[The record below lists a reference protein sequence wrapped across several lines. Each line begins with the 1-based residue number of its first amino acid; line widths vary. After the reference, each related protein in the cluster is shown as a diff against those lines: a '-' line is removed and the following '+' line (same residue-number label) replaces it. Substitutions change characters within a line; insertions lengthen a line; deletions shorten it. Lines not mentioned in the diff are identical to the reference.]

1 MLKQSL
7 IATSVIAVLAGCTST
22 QNSTQ
27 DAVDALAQNLDIK
40 YEVLTNHGANEGINC
55 QALEAEWASC
65 NKVTMT
71 LTNDGSAIESNDWA
85 IYFHSIR
92 LILDVES
99 DQFTITRVTGDLHK
113 LEPTEKFKGFKAGE
127 SVDITYVGE
136 YWQLFETDFMPG
148 AFVTADGAEPK
159 QIVSLDGA
167 DVSGFVS
174 GLEGEKLKRTPDDNN
189 VIATAATRFAKNSD
203 VAQEDVSTSLIPAP
217 MMTTVGEGEL
227 DISAGFKL
235 VRSPFEG
242 AQQQALEARAELL
255 GTSLNGEVPVEISIY
270 PSGFAKELAKPGA
283 YELDIAKDKVTI
295 RAFDTDGAFY
305 AMQSVMGLIDSNNP
319 AQLPVLSIKD
329 APRFQYRGVMV
340 DVARNFHSKQAIL
353 STIDQMAA
361 YKLNKLHLHLS
372 DDEGWR
378 LEIPGLPE
386 LTEIGSKR
394 CFDLDEKSCLLPQL
408 GSGSTSDNFGSGH
421 FSRADYVE
429 ILKYAKARSVEVIP
443 EIDMPAHARAA
454 VVSMEA
460 RYERLMNEG
469 DEAAANEYRL
479 MDPEDS
485 SNVTT
490 VQFYDKKSFIN
501 PCMESSTRFV
511 DKVITEVAAM
521 HKEAGMPLSTWHYGG
536 DEAKNI
542 KLGGGFQDVNAE
554 EKVAWKGDIDQ
565 SKQDQPF
572 AKSPQCQAMIDS
584 GDVKDF
590 GHLPSHFAEQVSKIA
605 ADKGIEN
612 FQAWEDGLKYS
623 EGADAFATKSTRVNF
638 WEVLYWGGAST
649 IYDWANKGYD
659 VVASNP
665 DYVYMDF
672 PYEVD
677 SKERGYYWGT
687 RATDTRKMFGFAPE
701 NMPQNAETSV
711 DRDGNGF
718 TAKGEFEAERP
729 FLGMSAQLW
738 SETVRTDEQFEYMV
752 FPRVLAAA
760 ERAWHVA
767 DWENQYKV
775 GVEYSQD
782 TNLVDK
788 DALLADWTRF
798 ANVMGQRELAKLEKA
813 GIDYRLPV
821 PGAVVEQGE
830 LAMNIQ
836 FPGVSL
842 QYSLD
847 GENWLDY
854 NEEQRP
860 SVTGEV
866 WIRSKSASGNLF
878 SRVTQVQ

>member
-1 MLKQSL
+1 
-7 IATSVIAVLAGCTST
+7 
-22 QNSTQ
+22 
-27 DAVDALAQNLDIK
+27 
-40 YEVLTNHGANEGINC
+40 
-55 QALEAEWASC
+55 
-65 NKVTMT
+65 
-71 LTNDGSAIESNDWA
+71 
-85 IYFHSIR
+85 
-92 LILDVES
+92 
-99 DQFTITRVTGDLHK
+99 
-113 LEPTEKFKGFKAGE
+113 
-127 SVDITYVGE
+127 
-136 YWQLFETDFMPG
+136 
-148 AFVTADGAEPK
+148 
-159 QIVSLDGA
+159 
-167 DVSGFVS
+167 
-174 GLEGEKLKRTPDDNN
+174 
-189 VIATAATRFAKNSD
+189 
-203 VAQEDVSTSLIPAP
+203 
-217 MMTTVGEGEL
+217 
-227 DISAGFKL
+227 
-235 VRSPFEG
+235 
-242 AQQQALEARAELL
+242 
-255 GTSLNGEVPVEISIY
+255 
-270 PSGFAKELAKPGA
+270 
-283 YELDIAKDKVTI
+283 
-295 RAFDTDGAFY
+295 
-305 AMQSVMGLIDSNNP
+305 
-319 AQLPVLSIKD
+319 
-329 APRFQYRGVMV
+329 
-340 DVARNFHSKQAIL
+340 
-353 STIDQMAA
+353 
-361 YKLNKLHLHLS
+361 
-372 DDEGWR
+372 
-378 LEIPGLPE
+378 
-386 LTEIGSKR
+386 
-394 CFDLDEKSCLLPQL
+394 
-408 GSGSTSDNFGSGH
+408 
-421 FSRADYVE
+421 
-429 ILKYAKARSVEVIP
+429 
-443 EIDMPAHARAA
+443 MPAHARAA

-479 MDPEDS
+479 MDPQDT

-542 KLGGGFQDVNAE
+542 KLGGGFQNVNAE

-584 GDVKDF
+584 GEVKDF

-623 EGADAFATKSTRVNF
+623 EGADAFATKNTRVNF

-718 TAKGEFEAERP
+718 TAKGEFEANKP

-767 DWENQYKV
+767 DWENDYKV

-798 ANVMGQRELAKLEKA
+798 ANVLGQRELAKLEKA

-836 FPGVSL
+836 FPGVAL
-842 QYSLD
+842 QYSVD
-847 GENWLDY
+847 GENWQDY
-854 NEEQRP
+854 NDEQRP

-866 WIRSKSASGNLF
+866 WVRSKSASGNLF